1 MGPTGIGKTKLSIY
15 LSKKFKSDIISCDSQ
30 QFYKELNIC
39 TSKVEKKFLKEI
51 NHHFINICTIY
62 KPYYNIY
69 LFKKKVFYILKKYFL
84 KKNIMIMVGGSML
97 YEKVIS
103 NNLNLIKFIISKK
116 KKKNIKYYL
125 KYIKKKDIITYNK
138 IDKNNLRRIINY
150 YNILKYSK
158 KKISNI
164 FKQNKNNIFKVI
176 KIGLYN
182 KKKYIY
188 NNINNIVNF
197 MFKNNIIYEIK
208 KFFLNKKKKY
218 INAIGYK
225 DLCNF
230 FKKKCTLI
238 NVIKNIKF
246 KIKKY
251 AKRQIIWYK
260 KDLLIYWFLNKN
272 FKNIYK
278 YIKNNLI

>member
-1 MGPTGIGKTKLSIY
+1 
-15 LSKKFKSDIISCDSQ
+15 
-30 QFYKELNIC
+30 
-39 TSKVEKKFLKEI
+39 
-51 NHHFINICTIY
+51 
-62 KPYYNIY
+62 
-69 LFKKKVFYILKKYFL
+69 
-84 KKNIMIMVGGSML
+84 MVGGSML